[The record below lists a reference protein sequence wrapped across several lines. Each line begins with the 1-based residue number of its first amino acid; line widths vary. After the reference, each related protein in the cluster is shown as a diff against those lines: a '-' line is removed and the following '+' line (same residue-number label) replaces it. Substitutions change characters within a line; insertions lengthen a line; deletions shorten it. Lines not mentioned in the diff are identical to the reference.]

1 MTTAAD
7 GALPASTRDASFG
20 TAGAGRLDAWTGAFV
35 FLAFAAAYFCS
46 ALVRAITATLSPV
59 LTQDFSLHA
68 RDLGLLAGGYFLGFA
83 VTQLPLGAWLDRHGP
98 KRVILSFLSVA
109 VLGCLAFSLATSFAW
124 LLAARVLVGM
134 GVSACLMA
142 PLTGYRRWFE
152 PGTVLRANSWMLM
165 TGSLGMLASTLP
177 VQWLMP
183 VTGWRPLFWI
193 LAAMI
198 VLSMAAIAWVAPTW
212 KLAPTLVASR
222 AFGDSLPLD
231 QKEGAGLARGG
242 PSLRPVPVEEAGYAP
257 IWRSRYFRRM
267 TPMAFFN
274 YGGLVAVQ
282 TLWAGPWMLKVAG
295 YTPLQ
300 AATGLFYIN
309 ATMLVTF
316 WGWGMVNPWLSRQGW
331 SATRL
336 ITWGVPLSIAVL
348 AFNIA
353 AGAATGWLGWA
364 LFCMSCST
372 MGLAQPA
379 VGMAFKPSLAGRAL
393 SAYNLMIFA
402 GVFAVQWGIGLLIDV
417 FTALGLGTVASFQ
430 AAMAVLLCCC
440 IASYG
445 YFLSVRADNSLEP
458 ENP

>member
-1 MTTAAD
+1 MSRMTTAETSLSA
-7 GALPASTRDASFG
+7 AHRASSAASEP
-20 TAGAGRLDAWTGAFV
+20 GRLDAWTGAIV

-83 VTQLPLGAWLDRHGP
+83 ATQLPLGTWLDRHGP
-98 KRVILSFLSVA
+98 KRVILSFLSLA

-198 VLSMAAIAWVAPTW
+198 LLCMMAIAWVVPTW
-212 KLAPTLVASR
+212 KLSSSSAP
-222 AFGDSLPLD
+222 
-231 QKEGAGLARGG
+231 GAPA
-242 PSLRPVPVEEAGYAP
+242 EAEAETGYAP
-257 IWRSRYFRRM
+257 IWRSRYFRKM

-282 TLWAGPWMLKVAG
+282 TLWAGPWMVKVAG

-300 AATGLFYIN
+300 AATGLFSIN

-316 WGWGMVNPWLSRQGW
+316 WSWGMVNPWLARHGW

-336 ITWGVPLSIAVL
+336 ITWGVPVSIAVL

-353 AGAATGWLGWA
+353 AGTSTGWLGWA
-364 LFCMSCST
+364 LFCMGCSV

-379 VGMAFKPSLAGRAL
+379 VGMAFKPALAGRAL

-402 GVFAVQWGIGLLIDV
+402 GVFVVQWGIGLLIDV
-417 FTALGLGTVASFQ
+417 FAALGLGQVASFQ

-445 YFLSVRADNSLEP
+445 YFLSVRADNSVEP
-458 ENP
+458 ANP